1 MQFKSGWKRL
11 SALAMGLCLTAS
23 VAAPSFAVNIRE
35 GSYKD
40 GTYEGS
46 AQGYYGLVTLA
57 VTVKDNTVTK
67 IDVVSHSDTQSYWN
81 KAAVLMDTIIE
92 KQTTDL
98 DTVSGATYSSEGIL
112 GAVNSALKKAEG
124 NAVDL
129 SFFTTGNGTQAHPYV
144 ISTAKQ
150 LKKFAKSVDE
160 YNYSGCYVSLGA
172 NIDISG
178 SDWDSIGNDGAPFDG
193 TFDGNGYTISG
204 LTLGSEQQAYTPTSD
219 ETIIGL
225 FSVLSSNAVVRNV
238 NLTKVNMNV
247 YSQNE
252 VTIGTLVGKTNP
264 KNSKESRR
272 GAVIDNC
279 HVTGS
284 LSIKNTGKNI
294 WAGGLMGYEYCGAVL
309 NCSSDVDVTAAET
322 TGENWLEVGGI
333 AGINVWGLM
342 ANTYATGDITASL
355 YDHEQGQAEDETGG
369 AAGGLCGL
377 EYGEEHN
384 CYATGNVNAVKKID
398 CIGALA
404 GSFVKNSQVTNS
416 WYNTQATL
424 NNGGE
429 TIAVDAPS
437 QNIKGTAEN
446 NNGFAAGSAD
456 AFAVKTALN
465 HTVRAQVL
473 DFSNYGVQASDLDTW
488 TMQNGVPVQ
497 GNVYQCDSKNCPSAQ
512 LHDVDAGAW
521 YHEAVDTVLAA
532 GMMNG
537 VGNAS
542 FAPNQTLSRA
552 MLVQSLYNAAGK
564 PAVEQNSTFQDVS
577 ADSWYAT
584 AVAWAAQN
592 GIVSGYGHGM
602 FGPNDAVTREQA
614 VKILYTYAQKQGAD
628 TSAQASLDSYT
639 DAGSVAAWAEQAM
652 RWAVAKGVVS
662 GTSSDTLAPRGTT
675 TRAQAAQLIMRFFEI
690 V

>member
-1 MQFKSGWKRL
+1 
-11 SALAMGLCLTAS
+11 
-23 VAAPSFAVNIRE
+23 
-35 GSYKD
+35 
-40 GTYEGS
+40 
-46 AQGYYGLVTLA
+46 
-57 VTVKDNTVTK
+57 
-67 IDVVSHSDTQSYWN
+67 
-81 KAAVLMDTIIE
+81 
-92 KQTTDL
+92 
-98 DTVSGATYSSEGIL
+98 
-112 GAVNSALKKAEG
+112 
-124 NAVDL
+124 
-129 SFFTTGNGTQAHPYV
+129 
-144 ISTAKQ
+144 
-150 LKKFAKSVDE
+150 
-160 YNYSGCYVSLGA
+160 
-172 NIDISG
+172 
-178 SDWDSIGNDGAPFDG
+178 
-193 TFDGNGYTISG
+193 
-204 LTLGSEQQAYTPTSD
+204 
-219 ETIIGL
+219 
-225 FSVLSSNAVVRNV
+225 
-238 NLTKVNMNV
+238 
-247 YSQNE
+247 
-252 VTIGTLVGKTNP
+252 
-264 KNSKESRR
+264 
-272 GAVIDNC
+272 
-279 HVTGS
+279 
-284 LSIKNTGKNI
+284 
-294 WAGGLMGYEYCGAVL
+294 
-309 NCSSDVDVTAAET
+309 
-322 TGENWLEVGGI
+322 
-333 AGINVWGLM
+333 M

-465 HTVRAQVL
+465 HTVRAQAL

-488 TMQNGVPVQ
+488 TMQNGVLVQ

-532 GMMNG
+532 SMMNG

-552 MLVQSLYNAAGK
+552 MLVQILYNAAGK

-577 ADSWYAT
+577 ADNWYAT

-592 GIVSGYGHGM
+592 GIVSGYGYGM

-628 TSAQASLDSYT
+628 MSAQASLDSYT
-639 DAGSVAAWAEQAM
+639 DADSVAAWAEQAM